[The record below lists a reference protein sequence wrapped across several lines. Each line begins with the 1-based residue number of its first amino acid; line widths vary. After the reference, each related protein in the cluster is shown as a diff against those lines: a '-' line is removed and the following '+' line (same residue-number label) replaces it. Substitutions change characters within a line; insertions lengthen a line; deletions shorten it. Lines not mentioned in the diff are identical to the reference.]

1 MVTLILKGGK
11 NMKRR
16 FKRNLKSITALTLI
30 FICTFLLIPISASA
44 FDSDLNIALED
55 EVKQEPKKDDK
66 NKGENS
72 KQNESKTEEK
82 SKDKGSSSES
92 NKSSSKPEK
101 TNENSNAES
110 NEIEARSA
118 LLMEP
123 CTGKI
128 IYEKNADEKFA
139 PASVTKIMT
148 MLLTIEAVDSGKIAL
163 DDKVTCSENAKKMGG
178 STMLLDTGEIRTVEE
193 LLKGVAI
200 ASGNDA
206 AVALAEYL
214 GGTENDFVGMMNKR
228 AEELGMTNT
237 TFKNCNGLP
246 ADGHLSTANDIA
258 KMSKELLKHP
268 TILKYTGTYMDTI
281 TEGRKSPIELVNHN
295 KLVRFFDGC
304 DGLKTGFTNEA
315 KYCISAT
322 ATRNGVRMLSV
333 IMGAP
338 TYKIRNRDASI
349 LLNYGFSKYEGKK
362 IFSKDE
368 EVDKVYMD
376 EQTDRYFMAKAQ
388 DDLTAVLPKGCKDEV
403 EKKVV
408 IDELQKEYKEGDV
421 VGKCEIYLNN
431 EKIGEVT
438 IYCDRNI
445 KKGNIFDNIKYNITH
460 LFGDKEE
467 GNEEKK

>member
-1 MVTLILKGGK
+1 
-11 NMKRR
+11 MKRR

-66 NKGENS
+66 NKGDNS

>member
-1 MVTLILKGGK
+1 
-11 NMKRR
+11 MKRR

-178 STMLLDTGEIRTVEE
+178 STTLLDTGEIRTVEE

>member
-1 MVTLILKGGK
+1 
-11 NMKRR
+11 MKRR

-163 DDKVTCSENAKKMGG
+163 DDKVTCSENAKNMGG

>member
-1 MVTLILKGGK
+1 MNKLLKRK
-11 NMKRR
+11 IKR
-16 FKRNLKSITALTLI
+16 FTALTLI

-44 FDSDLNIALED
+44 SNSNMNMVLED
-55 EVKQEPKKDDK
+55 EVKQEPKTND
-66 NKGENS
+66 NS
-72 KQNESKTEEK
+72 K
-82 SKDKGSSSES
+82 
-92 NKSSSKPEK
+92 
-101 TNENSNAES
+101 AEGT
-110 NEIEARSA
+110 EIEAKSA

-123 CTGKI
+123 NTGKI
-128 IYEKNADEKFA
+128 IYEKNVDEKFA

-148 MLLTIEAVDSGKIAL
+148 MLLTIEAIDSEKISL

-214 GGTENDFVGMMNKR
+214 GGTESDFVVMMNKR
-228 AEELGMTNT
+228 AEELGMKNT

-258 KMSKELLKHP
+258 IMSRELLKHP
-268 TILKYTGTYMDTI
+268 KILKYTGTYMDTI

-349 LLNYGFSKYEGKK
+349 LLNYGFSKFEGKK
-362 IFSKDE
+362 IFTKDE

-388 DDLTAVLPKGCKDEV
+388 DDFTAVIPKGCKDEI

-408 IDELQKEYKEGDV
+408 INELQKEYKEGDV
-421 VGKCEIYLNN
+421 VGKCEVYLNN
-431 EKIGEVT
+431 EKIGEIT

-445 KKGNIFDNIKYNITH
+445 KKGNIFDNIKYNIKH
-460 LFGDKEE
+460 LFSDEDKEDT
-467 GNEEKK
+467 NEKDNSK